1 VSTGITQPLSLI
13 PAHAPDL
20 NPLASFG
27 PMWVPRAASLYRL
40 LRTPAGCRPFPTLS
54 PQSLYG
60 CLVPCPVAPPRCT
73 YSFLPVGQRPHLK
86 NQRFGAQNH
95 RHNATSAA
103 GLFRGCSSRK
113 ETPLGLGSGLFS
125 PYPPGFPAVPQ
136 YSSHTKG
143 RTPTPHRTGQA
154 AFPHPAPRY
163 AIQ

>member
-103 GLFRGCSSRK
+103 GLFRGCRHSVMFR
-113 ETPLGLGSGLFS
+113 L
-125 PYPPGFPAVPQ
+125 PYLLDPQVAPTVMDYPQGGRAV
-136 YSSHTKG
+136 YT
-143 RTPTPHRTGQA
+143 THRSVGYL
-154 AFPHPAPRY
+154 PRDVVSLRV
-163 AIQ
+163 QHE